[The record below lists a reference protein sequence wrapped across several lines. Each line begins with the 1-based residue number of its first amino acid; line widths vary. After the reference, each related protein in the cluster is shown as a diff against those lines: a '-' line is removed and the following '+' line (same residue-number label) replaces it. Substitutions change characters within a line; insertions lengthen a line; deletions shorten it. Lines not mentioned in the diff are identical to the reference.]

1 MLSLLPGEV
10 VALMVLYLADYRD
23 FRQLLWHCRA
33 GGSILARVQSLDV
46 AGVYSREGSGGN
58 PFDYSRFPALRRVS
72 VRLNF
77 LLPHCIYDFMQL
89 SSSVQYLDLLI
100 PHILSIP
107 RLRVLMEFLENDL
120 SEEVQHVGIH
130 LDHWDLFWDLHH
142 PGEHVALMN
151 RRRGAFA
158 NYILMLNNHS
168 TLHSWALSIAGE
180 PYTIQ
185 WACQQLGIPL
195 PLAGP

>member
-130 LDHWDLFWDLHH
+130 LDHWDLFH
-142 PGEHVALMN
+142 PA
-151 RRRGAFA
+151 RRGRVSDPQVC
-158 NYILMLNNHS
+158 S
-168 TLHSWALSIAGE
+168 TIHPVGRGTAVPQGSSTPAQPSGSSW
-180 PYTIQ
+180 
-185 WACQQLGIPL
+185 
-195 PLAGP
+195 